1 MLDLHSLLKTP
12 MQGRSVGNTGLLIVF
27 LTFFPLA
34 PLAVSGPGL
43 SRSLAAQTTDQTPR
57 IGCLRGRPLP
67 ACQSFWLLEMQA
79 VAPVVQSRRL
89 VDRGAVQ
96 AFEEEPWRFAFEW
109 NIGHMWNVGE
119 DWAFGG
125 VVTAATNV
133 NGVLGGLRG
142 RARRWLTDDL
152 SIESSFGYMRMDGR
166 SLSTLNDHG
175 VSADLRLNIRDQ
187 GAFFLRWDHLRIAET
202 RRDQFGQSYYDPGG
216 AQNALLVGVSTG
228 SVPALVSTGTLMVG
242 LAILVGLLIA
252 SDT

>member
-1 MLDLHSLLKTP
+1 MH
-12 MQGRSVGNTGLLIVF
+12 GRSVRNTGLLLVLF
-27 LTFFPLA
+27 AFFPLI
-34 PLAVSGPGL
+34 PLSVGSSEFAGSV
-43 SRSLAAQTTDQTPR
+43 AAQTTDAEPG

-67 ACQSFWLLEMQA
+67 ACQSFWLIEMQA
-79 VAPVVQSRRL
+79 VSPLAQSGRL
-89 VDRGAVQ
+89 VERGGVSP
-96 AFEEEPWRFAFEW
+96 FEEKPWRAAFEW
-109 NIGHMWNVGE
+109 NLGHMWNVGD

-125 VVTAATNV
+125 MVTAATNV
-133 NGVLGGLRG
+133 NGVLGGIRG

-152 SIESSFGYMRMDGR
+152 SVESSFGYLRMDGH

-187 GAFFLRWDHLRIAET
+187 GAFFLRWDHLRIEET
-202 RRDQFGQSYYDPGG
+202 SREQFGRSYYDPGG